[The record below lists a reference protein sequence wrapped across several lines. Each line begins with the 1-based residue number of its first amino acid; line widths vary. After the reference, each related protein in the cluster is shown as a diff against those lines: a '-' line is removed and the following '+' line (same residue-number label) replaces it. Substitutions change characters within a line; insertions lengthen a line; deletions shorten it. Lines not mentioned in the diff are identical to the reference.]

1 MSDSVCVV
9 CSHLAEKDFL
19 AAVDSFLIVL
29 SLPLPHLSAIAVK
42 ALKKCKLA
50 SLILNKSPLE
60 LPNYINPFLSSYA
73 QEAIEG
79 YDDICSAFKARDIT
93 RLKEVITKHTNILN
107 SDQNL
112 GLAKQVMRALKELLL
127 QNLSQAYITVPMQE
141 VCKKLELEDKI
152 AAKKWIVDCVG
163 RGGIRAEIDDSNEM
177 VRFPG
182 LPPSNLAEL
191 DGLLGT
197 AFQKMAELSD
207 ALRAKHSELLTSSS
221 YISKIASAG
230 KGFPSKGLTPR
241 GHFPSSVEASSL
253 MI

>member
-1 MSDSVCVV
+1 M
-9 CSHLAEKDFL
+9 
-19 AAVDSFLIVL
+19 
-29 SLPLPHLSAIAVK
+29 AIK

-60 LPNYINPFLSSYA
+60 LPNYINPFVSTFA

-93 RLKEVITKHTNILN
+93 KLKEAIAKHSNILN

-112 GLAKQVMRALKELLL
+112 GLAKQVLRALKELLL
-127 QNLSQAYITVPMQE
+127 QSLSQAYITVPLQE
-141 VCKKLELEDKI
+141 VCNKLKLEDKI
-152 AAKKWIVDCVG
+152 STKKWIVDCVG
-163 RGGIRAEIDDSNEM
+163 RGGIPAEIDDSNEM

-191 DGLLGT
+191 DGVLGT

-207 ALRAKHSELLTSSS
+207 ALRTKHAELLTSSS

-230 KGFPSKGLTPR
+230 KGFSKGLTPR
-241 GHFPSSVEASSL
+241 GHLPSSEISML
-253 MI
+253 I